1 MKNLRATITAVLVL
15 TALPGSLSA
24 QALRIQDD
32 RGKLLVLAQPAQRIV
47 ALAPHVTEL
56 LYAAGAGD
64 KLAAV
69 TQYSDYPPAARALPR
84 VGDATR
90 VDMERI
96 LALAPDL
103 VVAWRSG
110 NSAADL
116 ERIERM
122 GIKVFVTEAIRLAD
136 IPRLLRT
143 LGALAAT
150 QTQAQRAA
158 MDFERE
164 LAALESSVKPG
175 RAAKVFYEIWHRPLM
190 TVNGRHIISDV
201 IRTCGG
207 WNVFAAVPLLTPVI
221 SLESVV
227 AAAPDFIL
235 GGGSAASAADFTAG
249 WRGFPY
255 LAAVAHQ
262 HVYFVDP
269 DLIQRPTPR
278 ILEGARIVCAVI
290 GYS

>member
-175 RAAKVFYEIWHRPLM
+175 RAAKVVYEIWHRPLM